1 MGENVSRKREFNTQ
15 WAELALLSCKLTVI
29 VSSFCDL
36 RLVFFSSLFIANSC
50 SICVYKVMR
59 CSFQANRIALPMHF
73 STRCHLRIK
82 QLKELHTNKSGT
94 IPFMRCLTKCNC
106 ISFSTLVSA
115 SEWVSCSTQQY
126 CVEKSVE
133 IGNRVAK
140 DMPPFSRFN
149 SIPFWSTLWCA
160 KLVNRCAR
168 GVHLLMV
175 KCAHMMYT
183 VHIYIVG
190 DNSELPF
197 AIV

>member
-115 SEWVSCSTQQY
+115 SEWVSCSTQRY

-140 DMPPFSRFN
+140 DMPRSVD
-149 SIPFWSTLWCA
+149 SIPFQSKAHFDVRNLWTA
-160 KLVNRCAR
+160 VR
-168 GVHLLMV
+168 GVHLVMV
-175 KCAHMMYT
+175 KCGHMMYS